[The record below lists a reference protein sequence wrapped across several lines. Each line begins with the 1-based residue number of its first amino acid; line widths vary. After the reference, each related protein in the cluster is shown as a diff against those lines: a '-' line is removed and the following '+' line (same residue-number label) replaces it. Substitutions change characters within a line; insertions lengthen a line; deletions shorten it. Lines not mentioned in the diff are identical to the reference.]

1 MGLITHKMLLLY
13 AYRHWNFQLRI
24 ERDVISDIQAILNR
38 DDNENTR
45 LRLKE
50 EAEAMA
56 ERLEAELVK
65 RGALTIDMTC
75 EIKNV
80 RTEHERVK
88 KLAGDQGKDGP
99 DVKASTRKVVALA
112 NKYGA
117 RWKMPDN
124 DEPEKPQGSDGT
136 VAALTRQNSK
146 GAKYAHGALEGG
158 VGKRT
163 EWKQIGDDDEKA
175 AIRELERFMEEGSS
189 VSMPTTEF
197 VTTIH
202 MISSAI
208 TKLSGQTPI
217 PNDRCVYRGMCGVQL
232 PLCFDIETLQG
243 CRAGVD
249 GAFMSCTTKKEIAV
263 QYATNRDSNPILFR
277 LSVGGFRV

>member
-24 ERDVISDIQAILNR
+24 GRDKISDSQAILNR

-45 LRLKE
+45 DELKK

-65 RGALTIDMTC
+65 RGALTIDMTR
-75 EIKNV
+75 EIKN
-80 RTEHERVK
+80 T
-88 KLAGDQGKDGP
+88 LAAGATCAQ
-99 DVKASTRKVVALA
+99 RVALA

-117 RWKMPDN
+117 RWKMPDPE
-124 DEPEKPQGSDGT
+124 EPEKPQALDGT

-277 LSVGGFRV
+277 LSVGGCLLRHAGV